1 VTPLAAPILIDTPR
15 LHVRPVRESDLPDL
29 LEVNGDPEVT
39 RFLPYATWSSLDDA
53 RAWLERMNAITAT
66 GTGQQLVV
74 VQVRDR
80 RAIGTLLLFRLE
92 AASRRIEL
100 GYALGR
106 RHWGQG
112 LMREA
117 VTAACDH
124 AFGPLGLHRI
134 EAEVDPGNVPSNR
147 LLAGVGFVLEGRLR
161 QRWIDRGAAHDTNI
175 YGLLAA
181 DWRSAPALA

>member
-1 VTPLAAPILIDTPR
+1 
-15 LHVRPVRESDLPDL
+15 
-29 LEVNGDPEVT
+29 
-39 RFLPYATWSSLDDA
+39 
-53 RAWLERMNAITAT
+53 
-66 GTGQQLVV
+66 
-74 VQVRDR
+74 
-80 RAIGTLLLFRLE
+80 
-92 AASRRIEL
+92 
-100 GYALGR
+100 
-106 RHWGQG
+106 
-112 LMREA
+112 

>member
-1 VTPLAAPILIDTPR
+1 MPLTAPIVIDTPG
-15 LHVRPVRESDLPDL
+15 LQLRPVRESDLPDL
-29 LEVNGDPEVT
+29 MEVNGDPEVT
-39 RFLPYATWSSLDDA
+39 RFLPYATWKSLDDA
-53 RAWLERMNAITAT
+53 VAWFERMQTITAT

-74 VQVRDR
+74 VRPCER
-80 RAIGTLLLFRLE
+80 RVIGTLLLFRLE
-92 AASRRIEL
+92 IASRRVEL
-100 GYALGR
+100 GYALVR

-134 EAEVDPGNVPSNR
+134 EAEVDPGNLPSNR
-147 LLAGVGFVLEGRLR
+147 LLASVGFMLEGRLR
-161 QRWIDRGAAHDTNI
+161 QRWIDRGTAHDTNI

-181 DWRSAPALA
+181 DWQSAPTSA